1 MEFKKKI
8 QKVSYKNTSIKKSIV
23 MKTLDRIQQKLLGQ
37 TKKQLQL
44 ANPPRRFYYNDEFMF
59 YRNKSTAY

>member
-1 MEFKKKI
+1 
-8 QKVSYKNTSIKKSIV
+8 
-23 MKTLDRIQQKLLGQ
+23 MKALDHIQQKLLGL

-44 ANPPRRFYYNDEFMF
+44 ANPTRRFHYNDEFMF

>member
-1 MEFKKKI
+1 
-8 QKVSYKNTSIKKSIV
+8 